1 MKWHILTG
9 FIIKL
14 VEVSSIPKVI
24 TMGLLS
30 PAEMIVARVVSH
42 KDYERE
48 VLLALQTFGRFE
60 FIDVTKQASIVDVK
74 RSRDEETVFVALD
87 RIVKLVDSLGLE
99 SSRRTG
105 SKIEVDDRKIAN
117 SLGYASEV
125 IQSVEP
131 ELLEIDT
138 EYAVAKLELDKQRAI
153 RDVALSL
160 KPLGLDPSRLGATD
174 FTFTTAGVV
183 PTGRISQLEWSIKE
197 VTEDAFAFKQ
207 LPLKRGVS
215 VATLSVSIEK
225 RDAVERILSAMEF
238 ESFVMPEGAEG
249 QPESVV
255 IQAEQMIV
263 ELEEELSSFEA
274 RKANIAREWGPRIL
288 AAWEILVIET
298 ERVDAKRYLVYTEQ
312 SVKAWGWI
320 PEGTEEEFERILHEM
335 TGAVVDIKFEH
346 PHFAEHEAPT
356 YLDNPSVMS
365 PTEDVVTAFGI
376 PSRHDLDP
384 TKIMFLSFPIIFG
397 FVFADIGQGF
407 LIVLIGL
414 AALRAK
420 RRGDDWGAIM
430 SYIQSG
436 AEGLIMLGIFAIF
449 GGFLFGSFF
458 GAETVFEPLWP
469 TFAHFIDD
477 GHGHMIPNPYRAA
490 HMLKLSIEIGAIH
503 IILGIILNIYTKI
516 KHHERRAAIVGI
528 SYLILYYGF
537 INLLFGVSY
546 SSVNEW
552 FSTAGQVYLWVPI
565 AGIGS
570 GIANN
575 GVYLASGIAP
585 LYFSLFAFIVPMII
599 MAVASFKG
607 GMDGAVLFL
616 EYAIGMIS
624 HTVSYARIF
633 ALNTV
638 HVILSGVFFTLI
650 PAVIYIPFPELSL
663 FGVELI
669 PPEVH
674 PHTAGAPHTPHLPL
688 LGAIIGTFIVGIL
701 EGMLAFMHTLR
712 LHFVEWFSKFFHA
725 GGIAFAP
732 FKADRIHTAPL
743 AAVQFQESYAVS

>member
-1 MKWHILTG
+1 MKWHNLTG
-9 FIIKL
+9 FLLKSEG
-14 VEVSSIPKVI
+14 VGSNPRVI
-24 TMGLLS
+24 DMGLLS

-48 VLLALQTFGRFE
+48 VLLALQAFGLFE
-60 FIDVTKQASIVDVK
+60 FIDVTQHASIVDVK

-87 RIVKLVDSLGLE
+87 RIMKMIDSLDLD
-99 SSRRTG
+99 STRRAG
-105 SKIEVDDRKIAN
+105 PKIEIDDRKI
-117 SLGYASEV
+117 SDSIQYASEV

-138 EYAVAKLELDKQRAI
+138 EFAAAKFELDKQQAI
-153 RDVALSL
+153 RDVAISL
-160 KPLGLDPSRLGATD
+160 KPLGIDPSRLGATD
-174 FTFTTAGVV
+174 FTFSTAGVL
-183 PTGRISQLEWSIKE
+183 PTGRVSQLEWSIRE
-197 VTEDAFAFKQ
+197 VTEDAFAFKH

-215 VATLSVSIEK
+215 VATLSIPIER

-249 QPESVV
+249 QPERVV
-255 IQAEQMIV
+255 EKAEQKIT
-263 ELEEELSSFEA
+263 ELEEELSSFKA
-274 RKANIAREWGPRIL
+274 RKKNIAREWGPKIL
-288 AAWEILVIET
+288 AAWEILDIET
-298 ERVDAKRYLVYTEQ
+298 RRVDVKRYLVYTEQ

-320 PEGTEEEFERILHEM
+320 PVGTEEEFEKVLRET

-346 PHFAEHEAPT
+346 PDFAEHEAPT
-356 YLDNPSVMS
+356 YLDNPSFMD

-384 TKIMFLSFPIIFG
+384 TKVMFLSFPIIFG
-397 FVFADIGQGF
+397 FVFADIGQGL
-407 LIVLIGL
+407 LILLIGL
-414 AALRAK
+414 AGVRAK
-420 RRGDDWGAIM
+420 RRGDDWGQIM
-430 SYIQSG
+430 GYLQSG
-436 AEGLIMLGIFAIF
+436 AEGLIMMGIFAII

-469 TFAHFIDD
+469 TFAHYIDD
-477 GHGHMIPNPYRAA
+477 GHGHMIANPYRAA

-516 KHHERRAAIVGI
+516 KHHERREAIVGI

-546 SSVNEW
+546 SSVNNW

-565 AGIGS
+565 SGIGY

-575 GVYLASGIAP
+575 GVYLASGIPP
-585 LYFSLFAFIVPMII
+585 LYFTLFTFIAPMII

-650 PAVIYIPFPELSL
+650 PAIIYIPFPDLSL

-669 PPEVH
+669 PHEVH
-674 PHTAGAPHTPHLPL
+674 PQTVGAPHTPHLPL

-701 EGMLAFMHTLR
+701 EGLLAFMHTLR

-725 GGIAFAP
+725 GGVAFVP
-732 FKADRIHTAPL
+732 FKAHRIHTML
-743 AAVQFQESYAVS
+743 LGTLQSQESYAVS

>member
-1 MKWHILTG
+1 
-9 FIIKL
+9 
-14 VEVSSIPKVI
+14 
-24 TMGLLS
+24 
-30 PAEMIVARVVSH
+30 
-42 KDYERE
+42 
-48 VLLALQTFGRFE
+48 
-60 FIDVTKQASIVDVK
+60 
-74 RSRDEETVFVALD
+74 
-87 RIVKLVDSLGLE
+87 
-99 SSRRTG
+99 
-105 SKIEVDDRKIAN
+105 
-117 SLGYASEV
+117 
-125 IQSVEP
+125 
-131 ELLEIDT
+131 
-138 EYAVAKLELDKQRAI
+138 
-153 RDVALSL
+153 
-160 KPLGLDPSRLGATD
+160 
-174 FTFTTAGVV
+174 
-183 PTGRISQLEWSIKE
+183 
-197 VTEDAFAFKQ
+197 
-207 LPLKRGVS
+207 
-215 VATLSVSIEK
+215 
-225 RDAVERILSAMEF
+225 
-238 ESFVMPEGAEG
+238 
-249 QPESVV
+249 
-255 IQAEQMIV
+255 
-263 ELEEELSSFEA
+263 
-274 RKANIAREWGPRIL
+274 
-288 AAWEILVIET
+288 
-298 ERVDAKRYLVYTEQ
+298 
-312 SVKAWGWI
+312 
-320 PEGTEEEFERILHEM
+320 
-335 TGAVVDIKFEH
+335 
-346 PHFAEHEAPT
+346 
-356 YLDNPSVMS
+356 
-365 PTEDVVTAFGI
+365 
-376 PSRHDLDP
+376 
-384 TKIMFLSFPIIFG
+384 
-397 FVFADIGQGF
+397 
-407 LIVLIGL
+407 
-414 AALRAK
+414 
-420 RRGDDWGAIM
+420 
-430 SYIQSG
+430 
-436 AEGLIMLGIFAIF
+436 MLGIFAIF

-469 TFAHFIDD
+469 TFAHFVDD

-516 KHHERRAAIVGI
+516 KHHQRREAIVGI

-552 FSTAGQVYLWVPI
+552 FSTAGQVYLWIPI

-585 LYFSLFAFIVPMII
+585 LYFSLFAFIVPLII

-732 FKADRIHTAPL
+732 FKTDRMHTAPL
-743 AAVQFQESYAVS
+743 AAAQTQESYAVS

>member
-1 MKWHILTG
+1 
-9 FIIKL
+9 
-14 VEVSSIPKVI
+14 
-24 TMGLLS
+24 MGLLS

-48 VLLALQTFGRFE
+48 VLLALQAFGRFE
-60 FIDVTKQASIVDVK
+60 FIDVTQQAGIVDVR

-87 RIVKLVDSLGLE
+87 RIMKVIDSLGLE

-105 SKIEVDDRKIAN
+105 SRIKVDDRRITDSIA
-117 SLGYASEV
+117 YASEV

-138 EYAVAKLELDKQRAI
+138 EYAASKLELDKQRAI
-153 RDVALSL
+153 RDVALFL
-160 KPLGLDPSRLGATD
+160 KPLGLDPSRLGATN

-183 PTGRISQLEWSIKE
+183 PTGRISQLEWSLKE

-207 LPLKRGVS
+207 IPLKRGVS
-215 VATLSVSIEK
+215 VATLSVSIER

-238 ESFVMPEGAEG
+238 ESFAMPEGAEG
-249 QPESVV
+249 HPERVV
-255 IQAEQMIV
+255 EQADQKIA
-263 ELEEELSSFEA
+263 ELEEEISSFEA
-274 RKANIAREWGPRIL
+274 RKQNIAREWGPRIL
-288 AAWEILVIET
+288 AAWEILSIEIT
-298 ERVDAKRYLVYTEQ
+298 RVDIKKYLVYTEQ

-320 PEGTEEEFERILHEM
+320 PEGTEEEFEKMLRET

-365 PTEDVVTAFGI
+365 PTEDVVMAFGT
-376 PSRHDLDP
+376 PSQHELDP

-407 LIVLIGL
+407 LILLLGL
-414 AALRAK
+414 AAWRAK
-420 RRGDDWGAIM
+420 RRGDDWGQIM
-430 SYIQSG
+430 SYLQSG
-436 AEGLIMLGIFAIF
+436 AEGLVMMGIFAII

-477 GHGHMIPNPYRAA
+477 GHGHMIANPYRAS
-490 HMLKLSIEIGAIH
+490 HMLKLSIEIGAIQ

-516 KHHERRAAIVGI
+516 KYHQRREAIVGI

-546 SSVNEW
+546 SSVNDW
-552 FSTAGQVYLWVPI
+552 FSTTGQVYLWVPI
-565 AGIGS
+565 AGIGYGTGS
-570 GIANN
+570 N

-585 LYFSLFAFIVPMII
+585 LYFSLFTFIVPMII
-599 MAVASFKG
+599 MAVASFRG

-650 PAVIYIPFPELSL
+650 PAVIYIPFPNLTL

-669 PPEVH
+669 PHEVH
-674 PHTAGAPHTPHLPL
+674 PQTIGAPHTPHLPL

-701 EGMLAFMHTLR
+701 EGLLAFMHTLR

-732 FKADRIHTAPL
+732 FKADRIHTVPL
-743 AAVQFQESYAVS
+743 VVGQTQQSYAVS

>member
-1 MKWHILTG
+1 
-9 FIIKL
+9 
-14 VEVSSIPKVI
+14 
-24 TMGLLS
+24 MGLLS
-30 PAEMIVARVVSH
+30 PAEMIIARVVSH

-48 VLLALQTFGRFE
+48 LLLALQAFGRFE
-60 FIDVTKQASIVDVK
+60 FIDVTQQAGIVDVK
-74 RSRDEETVFVALD
+74 RSRDEETVFIALD
-87 RIVKLVDSLGLE
+87 RIMKVIDSLSLE
-99 SSRRTG
+99 PSRRTG
-105 SKIEVDDRKIAN
+105 ARIEVDDRKITD
-117 SLGYASEV
+117 SVSYASEV

-138 EYAVAKLELDKQRAI
+138 EYAAAKLELDKQRAI
-153 RDVALSL
+153 RDVAVSL
-160 KPLGLDPSRLGATD
+160 KPLGLDPSRLGATN

-183 PTGRISQLEWSIKE
+183 PTGRVSQLEWSLRE

-215 VATLSVSIEK
+215 VATLSVPIEK

-238 ESFVMPEGAEG
+238 ESFAMPEGAEG
-249 QPESVV
+249 HPERVV
-255 IQAEQMIV
+255 EQAEQKIAD
-263 ELEEELSSFEA
+263 LEEEISSFEA
-274 RKANIAREWGPRIL
+274 RKQNIAREWGPRIL
-288 AAWEILVIET
+288 AAWEILTIET
-298 ERVDAKRYLVYTEQ
+298 TRVDAKRYLVYTEQ

-320 PEGTEEEFERILHEM
+320 PEGTEEELEEILKET
-335 TGAVVDIKFEH
+335 TGSVVDIKFEH

-365 PTEDVVTAFGI
+365 PTEDVVMAFGT
-376 PSRHDLDP
+376 PSQHDLDP

-407 LIVLIGL
+407 LILLIGL
-414 AALRAK
+414 AAWRAK
-420 RRGDDWGAIM
+420 RRGDDWGQIM
-430 SYIQSG
+430 SYLQSG
-436 AEGLIMLGIFAIF
+436 AEGLVMMGIFAII

-477 GHGHMIPNPYRAA
+477 GHGHMIVNPYRAS

-503 IILGIILNIYTKI
+503 ILLGIILNIYTKI
-516 KHHERRAAIVGI
+516 KHHERREAIVGI

-546 SSVNEW
+546 SSVNDW

-565 AGIGS
+565 AGIGYGTGS
-570 GIANN
+570 N

-585 LYFSLFAFIVPMII
+585 LYFSLFTFIVPMII
-599 MAVASFKG
+599 MAVASFRG

-650 PAVIYIPFPELSL
+650 PAVLYIPFPELTL
-663 FGVELI
+663 FGVDLI
-669 PPEVH
+669 PHEVH
-674 PHTAGAPHTPHLPL
+674 PHTLGAPDTPHLPL

-701 EGMLAFMHTLR
+701 EGLLAFMHTLR

-732 FKADRIHTAPL
+732 FRAVRIHTIPL
-743 AAVQFQESYAVS
+743 VAEQTQQSYAVS